1 MCGIVAVL
9 NFDRAAID
17 SQRLRAMRD
26 MLHHRGPDD
35 EGLFVEGPVGLGHR
49 RLSIID
55 LSETGRQPMSNEDGS
70 IQVVF
75 NGEIYNYLEL
85 AQDLKAKGHRFSSSS
100 DTEVIPHQYEE
111 EGEDCVTRF
120 NGMFSF
126 VLWDRRRRR
135 LLAARDRMGIKNLY
149 YYVTPKKLILASE
162 IKAILEDPDVERAV
176 DPQALVDYAFCG
188 RALGGKTMFRN
199 IREVEPGHMLCVDLE
214 SGRPLIKKYWQPR
227 HNYNRSRSDEAVK
240 EELFYL
246 LDESVKVHCRS
257 DASLGCHLSGGLDS
271 STVTALASRHRPG
284 LKTFSIGFAEDK
296 FVDETILAR
305 IVARHVGAEYCEG
318 KPDSMD
324 FARHLP
330 FLLWHMDVPMATQGG
345 FAYFTTSQLARRHVK
360 VTLTGHG
367 GDELFAGYPAQFQ
380 ASFGRTDMFG
390 QFKYAQRMSSSPL
403 DQPLIKKLLSR
414 GVSGLARSIRQ
425 RIFKPEKTFKDL
437 WIELHCGQWP
447 GAFTADFTAN
457 LGGYSPVDDYL
468 KPFLEVDTD
477 EVLDQCL
484 FHDQQIYLP
493 SLLLLEDRVS
503 MALSIES
510 RVPFLDNRIVEF
522 LATVPPEQKVR
533 GLEPKYLLRQV
544 AAKLLPDE
552 VWARKDKCNFPVP
565 DNFWRSKVMKD
576 LTAEIL
582 IAPESISRGIFT
594 RDILERAC
602 QYGDLTWALVNVE
615 LWFKIFVDQD
625 SNWTDRIVSPPPVSL
640 EREVHNRRLRVV
652 K

>member
-26 MLHHRGPDD
+26 VLHHRGPDD

-85 AQDLKAKGHRFSSSS
+85 TQDLKAKGHRFSSSS
-100 DTEVIPHQYEE
+100 DTEVIPHLYEE
-111 EGEDCVTRF
+111 DGEECVTRF

-135 LLAARDRMGIKNLY
+135 LVAARDRMGIKNLY

-162 IKAILEDPDVERAV
+162 IKAILEDPDVERAI
-176 DPQALVDYAFCG
+176 DPQALADYAFCG

-199 IREVEPGHMLCVDLE
+199 IRELEPGHMLRVDLE
-214 SGRPLIKKYWQPR
+214 SGRPLIKKYWGLR
-227 HNYNRSRSDEAVK
+227 YNYNRSRSDEAVK
-240 EELFYL
+240 DELFYL
-246 LDESVKVHCRS
+246 LDESVKMHCRS

-271 STVTALASRHRPG
+271 STVTALAARHRPG
-284 LKTFSIGFAEDK
+284 LKTFSIGFAEDG
-296 FVDETILAR
+296 FVDETLLAR
-305 IVARHVGAEYCEG
+305 IVARHVGSEYCEG

-324 FARHLP
+324 FASRLP
-330 FLLWHMDVPMATQGG
+330 YLLWHMDVPMATQGG
-345 FAYFTTSQLARRHVK
+345 FAYFTASHLARHHVK

-390 QFKYAQRMSSSPL
+390 QFKYAQRMSGSPL

-414 GVSGLARSIRQ
+414 GLTGLARSLRQ
-425 RIFKPEKTFKDL
+425 RIFKPEKTLKDL
-437 WIELHCGQWP
+437 WIELHCGQWL
-447 GAFTADFTAN
+447 GAFTADFTTS

-484 FHDQQIYLP
+484 YHDQRVYLP

-544 AAKLLPDE
+544 AAKLLPNE
-552 VWARKDKCNFPVP
+552 VWARRDKCNFPVP

-576 LTAEIL
+576 LTEEIL
-582 IAPESISRGIFT
+582 IAPDSISRGIFT
-594 RDILERAC
+594 PDVLKGAC
-602 QYGDLTWALVNVE
+602 RYGDLTWALVNVE
-615 LWFKIFVDQD
+615 LWFKIFVDQNP
-625 SNWTDRIVSPPPVSL
+625 NWTDRIVSPPPVRL
-640 EREVHNRRLRVV
+640 EREVHSRRLRVV

>member
-1 MCGIVAVL
+1 
-9 NFDRAAID
+9 
-17 SQRLRAMRD
+17 MRD
-26 MLHHRGPDD
+26 LLHHRGPDD
-35 EGLFVEGPVGLGHR
+35 EGLFVEGPIGLGHR

-100 DTEVIPHQYEE
+100 DTEVIPHLYEE

-149 YYVTPKKLILASE
+149 YYLTPKKLILASE
-162 IKAILEDPDVERAV
+162 IKAILEDPDVERAL

-188 RALGGKTMFRN
+188 RALSGKTMFRN
-199 IREVEPGHMLCVDLE
+199 IRELEPGQMLLVDLE
-214 SGRPLIKKYWQPR
+214 SGRPLIKKYWGLR

-240 EELFYL
+240 EELFSL
-246 LDESVKVHCRS
+246 LDESVKIHCRS

-271 STVTALASRHRPG
+271 STVAALASRHRPG
-284 LKTFSIGFAEDK
+284 LKTFSIGFAEGL
-296 FVDETILAR
+296 VNETLLAR
-305 IVARHVGAEYCEG
+305 MVARHVGAEYCEG

-324 FARHLP
+324 FAKRLP
-330 FLLWHMDVPMATQGG
+330 YLLWHMDVPMANQGG
-345 FAYFTTSQLARRHVK
+345 FAYFTTSQLARHHVK

-390 QFKYAQRMSSSPL
+390 KFNYVQQAPKVTLNQS
-403 DQPLIKKLLSR
+403 LIQKLVNR
-414 GVSGLARSIRQ
+414 GVTGLARSLRQ

-437 WIELHCGQWP
+437 WVELHCGQWP
-447 GAFTADFTAN
+447 GAFTADFTTN

-468 KPFLEVDTD
+468 KPFLEVETD

-484 FHDQQIYLP
+484 YHDQRVYLP
-493 SLLLLEDRVS
+493 SLLVQEDRVS

-510 RVPFLDNRIVEF
+510 RVPLLDNRIVEF
-522 LATVPPEQKVR
+522 LATVPPEQKVK
-533 GLEPKYLLRQV
+533 GLEPKHLLRQV
-544 AAKLLPDE
+544 AAKLLPEE

-565 DNFWRSKVMKD
+565 DSFWRSKVMTD
-576 LTAEIL
+576 LTEEIL
-582 IAPESISRGIFT
+582 LAPESISRGIFSPDVL
-594 RDILERAC
+594 RNAC

-625 SNWTDRIVSPPPVSL
+625 STWTDRIVSPPPVRP
-640 EREVHNRRLRVV
+640 EREGQARRLWAV

>member
-9 NFDRAAID
+9 NFDRAAVD
-17 SQRLRAMRD
+17 PRRLRAMRD
-26 MLHHRGPDD
+26 TLHHRGPDD
-35 EGLFVEGPVGLGHR
+35 EGLFVEGPIGLGHR

-55 LSETGRQPMSNEDGS
+55 ISENGRQPMPNEDGS
-70 IQVVF
+70 LQLVF

-85 AQDLKAKGHRFSSSS
+85 AQDLKAKGHRFSSTS
-100 DTEVIPHQYEE
+100 DTEVIVHQYEE
-111 EGEDCVTRF
+111 DGEECVTRF

-135 LLAARDRMGIKNLY
+135 LFAARDRMGIKNLY
-149 YYVTPKKLILASE
+149 YYLTPKKLILASE

-176 DPQALVDYAFCG
+176 DPQALIDYAFCG

-199 IREVEPGHMLCVDLE
+199 IREVEPGHMLSMDLE
-214 SGRPLIKKYWQPR
+214 SGRPLIKKYWGLR

-246 LDESVKVHCRS
+246 LDESVKIQCRS

-284 LKTFSIGFAEDK
+284 LKTFSIGFAEDG
-296 FVDETILAR
+296 FVDETLLAR
-305 IVARHVGAEYCEG
+305 TVARHVGAEYCES
-318 KPDSMD
+318 KPDAMD
-324 FARHLP
+324 LAKRLP
-330 FLLWHMDVPMATQGG
+330 YLLWHMDVPMATQGG
-345 FAYFTTSQLARRHVK
+345 FAYFTTSQLARHHVK

-390 QFKYAQRMSSSPL
+390 QVKYTQQVSRSPL
-403 DQPLIKKLLSR
+403 DQSLIGKLLSR
-414 GVSGLARSIRQ
+414 GVTGLAQSLRQ

-437 WIELHCGQWP
+437 WVELHCDQGP
-447 GAFTADFTAN
+447 GAFTTDFTAS
-457 LGGYSPVDDYL
+457 LRGYSPVDDYL
-468 KPFLEVDTD
+468 KPFLEADTD

-484 FHDQQIYLP
+484 YHDQRVYLP

-533 GLEPKYLLRQV
+533 GLEPKHLLRQV
-544 AAKLLPDE
+544 AAKLLPKE

-565 DNFWRSKVMKD
+565 DNFWRSQVMKD
-576 LTAEIL
+576 LTEEIL
-582 IAPESISRGIFT
+582 IGPESISRGIFQPDVL
-594 RDILERAC
+594 RRAC

-625 SNWTDRIVSPPPVSL
+625 SNWTNRILNPPPVSP
-640 EREVHNRRLRVV
+640 ERDDQYRRLWAV